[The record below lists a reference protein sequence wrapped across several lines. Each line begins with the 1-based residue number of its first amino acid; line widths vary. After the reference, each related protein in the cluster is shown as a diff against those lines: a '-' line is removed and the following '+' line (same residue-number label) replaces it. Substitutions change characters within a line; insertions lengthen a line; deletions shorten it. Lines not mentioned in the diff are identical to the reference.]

1 MFCNF
6 LVLKILH
13 LTHVLHIFLQEY
25 KVSNFEQRLMNEIE
39 YRLER
44 TPPVN
49 EDPEDA
55 NFIEVPV
62 SEQVSQIKK

>member
-1 MFCNF
+1 
-6 LVLKILH
+6 
-13 LTHVLHIFLQEY
+13 
-25 KVSNFEQRLMNEIE
+25 MNEIE

-55 NFIEVPV
+55 IFDDVPAAQ
-62 SEQVSQIKK
+62 QVSFSYYGEPRCYILNTAECGMFSCFSRRSRLG